1 MMAGFL
7 KYFIMNANKLQKSDA
22 GFRKLRKE
30 ELFETYGGRF
40 LSWGATSGF
49 VFLTSLVKDLF
60 KKEEEK

>member
-1 MMAGFL
+1 
-7 KYFIMNANKLQKSDA
+7 MNANKLQKSDA
-22 GFRKLRKE
+22 GFRILSTE

-60 KKEEEK
+60 KKEEKK